1 MEQNV
6 DFDLI
11 EAIIKKE
18 GHARDLAQR
27 LGTNH
32 MTVSRRLM
40 RLVSE
45 NVLDVNIIGRN
56 KVYSLKRTAEARN
69 WLIMTE
75 ASKLNRLLARYTE
88 LRRVVTHIRNDPR
101 VSLAVLFGS
110 HAKGTAKKDSDIDV
124 FVETRDKALRSDL
137 ERLDSRLSIKI
148 GDYDRSNP
156 LIKEMEGDHV
166 IIKGV
171 ELFYERNGLFKE
183 AS

>member
-11 EAIIKKE
+11 EAIMKKE
-18 GHARDLAQR
+18 GHTRGLAQR

-32 MTVSRRLM
+32 MTVSRRLA

-45 NVLDVNIIGRN
+45 NVLDVNIVGRN
-56 KVYSLKRTAEARN
+56 KVYSLKLTTEARN
-69 WLIMTE
+69 WVIMTE
-75 ASKLNRLLARYTE
+75 ASKLNRVMARYPE
-88 LRRVVTHIRNDPR
+88 LRRVITLIRKDPR
-101 VSLAVLFGS
+101 VSLAILFGS
-110 HAKGTAKKDSDIDV
+110 HAKGTARKDSDIDV

-137 ERLDSRLSIKI
+137 ERMDSRLSIKI

-156 LIKEMEGDHV
+156 LILEMERAHV

-171 ELFYERNGLFKE
+171 EMFYERNGLFKE
-183 AS
+183 AA